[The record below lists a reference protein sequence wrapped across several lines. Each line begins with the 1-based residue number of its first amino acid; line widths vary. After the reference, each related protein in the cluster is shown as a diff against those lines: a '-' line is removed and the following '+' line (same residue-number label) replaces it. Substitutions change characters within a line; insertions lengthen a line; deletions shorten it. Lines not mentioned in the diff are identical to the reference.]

1 MDPIDLRIILAVV
14 GVLLLLGIYFF
25 GRPRKPDQGKRTGQR
40 RSGGRVDPV
49 LDGSAEDGLPRGPE
63 LTDEAMQTELE
74 LLERTLAG
82 TAGGAPATH
91 VERGER
97 GERPGA
103 RAEEAYERIVTL
115 FVAAREGEMLH
126 GSDIVVAAEKA
137 GLVFGHM
144 NIFHRMV
151 DGHPEQGPIFSVA
164 NMVKPGNFDMGRI
177 AQLQTPGL
185 SLFMTLPGPLPALD
199 AWETMLP
206 TSQRLA
212 ELLDAVVLD
221 EQRNA
226 LGRQRIAHIRDQ
238 LRAYDRKREQQ
249 QMRQNW

>member
-1 MDPIDLRIILAVV
+1 MEADNLRLILIVL
-14 GVLLLLGIYFF
+14 GVLLLAAIYFF
-25 GRPRKPDQGKRTGQR
+25 GRPRKPDQGKRVAQR
-40 RSGGRVDPV
+40 REGRIEPVIDGESAPV
-49 LDGSAEDGLPRGPE
+49 LEDAEPGEQPE
-63 LTDEAMQTELE
+63 LPLADTDAEPRE
-74 LLERTLAG
+74 
-82 TAGGAPATH
+82 P
-91 VERGER
+91 
-97 GERPGA
+97 RPGA
-103 RAEEAYERIVTL
+103 RAEQGYDRIVTL
-115 FVAAREGEMLH
+115 FVSAREGEMLE

-164 NMVKPGNFDMGRI
+164 SMVKPGNFDMARVHGLR
-177 AQLQTPGL
+177 TPGL

-212 ELLDAVVLD
+212 ELLDAIVLD
-221 EQRNA
+221 EQRNT

-249 QMRQNW
+249 QIRTSW

>member
-1 MDPIDLRIILAVV
+1 MESSELRIILVV
-14 GVLLLLGIYFF
+14 LGVLLLAAIYFF
-25 GRPRKPDQGKRTGQR
+25 GRPRKPDQGKRTGLR

-49 LDGSAEDGLPRGPE
+49 LADGDAEAVPE
-63 LTDEAMQTELE
+63 LTEEAMQSELE
-74 LLERTLAG
+74 LLERTLGDLAPE
-82 TAGGAPATH
+82 GAAPRAPS
-91 VERGER
+91 E
-97 GERPGA
+97 ERPGA
-103 RAEEAYERIVTL
+103 RAGDGYERIVTL
-115 FVAAREGEMLH
+115 FVAARDGEMLH

-137 GLVFGHM
+137 GLLFGHM

-177 AQLQTPGL
+177 STLQTPGL

-206 TSQRLA
+206 ASQRLA

-238 LRAYDRKREQQ
+238 LRAWDRKREQQ
-249 QMRQNW
+249 QIRTNW

>member
-1 MDPIDLRIILAVV
+1 MESTDLRLVLIVL
-14 GVLLLLGIYFF
+14 GLLLLAAIYFF
-25 GRPRKPDQGKRTGQR
+25 GRPRRPDQGKRVGQR
-40 RSGGRVDPV
+40 REGRIEPVIEAGPDGGEAAGIE
-49 LDGSAEDGLPRGPE
+49 GSQP
-63 LTDEAMQTELE
+63 ELE
-74 LLERTLAG
+74 L
-82 TAGGAPATH
+82 PAADAQDA
-91 VERGER
+91 
-97 GERPGA
+97 RPGS
-103 RAEEAYERIVTL
+103 RAEQGYDRIVTL
-115 FVAAREGEMLH
+115 FVAAREGEPLH

-144 NIFHRMV
+144 GIFHRMV

-164 NMVKPGNFDMGRI
+164 SMVKPGHFDMGRI
-177 AQLQTPGL
+177 QELRTPGL

-221 EQRNA
+221 EQRNT
-226 LGRQRIAHIRDQ
+226 LGRQRIAHLRDQ

-249 QMRQNW
+249 QIRTGW